1 MRLSI
6 FENIE
11 YFLSLVLLN
20 QIRSLQDETETFAIN
35 IDEYINQNHKKLQQR
50 ITFVIRACV

>member
-6 FENIE
+6 FENVE
-11 YFLSLVLLN
+11 YVFGLVLLN
-20 QIRSLQDETETFAIN
+20 RIRSFQDETETFAIN